1 MLRFMDHSGSPV
13 PKEGP
18 SLVRPC
24 SIPVA
29 FQQRSD
35 VAFLGR
41 ALTGTFHTA

>member
-1 MLRFMDHSGSPV
+1 MLRFKDHSGSPL

-18 SLVRPC
+18 SPARPY